1 MNKNSFLID
10 KRLFIKKG
18 IYLVSICILSLLIY
32 FVFYSN
38 NVSAGIADNL
48 IRLHVVAESDTEED
62 QALKLEVRDAI
73 INYMNDKLVSVK
85 NIEESKEIIRNNISK
100 ITEIAENVVKSRGKE
115 YPIAASLGIYPFPTK
130 NYGDITL
137 PPGNY
142 QALRI
147 VIGNGKGANWWCV
160 LFPPLCIV
168 DVTHGTISDSVKE
181 ELKNSLTYDEY
192 KIISSAENDSD
203 IPIKVKFKIIEIFQ
217 DSRLKFSGF
226 ISKIF
231 NGN

>member
-160 LFPPLCIV
+160 LFPPLCFV
-168 DVTHGTISDSVKE
+168 DMSTGDAISKTSTSSTLASGQALAAPSSTNETLSEEDLVEVRFFLLDAVKE
-181 ELKNSLTYDEY
+181 
-192 KIISSAENDSD
+192 
-203 IPIKVKFKIIEIFQ
+203 F
-217 DSRLKFSGF
+217 FSGLF
-226 ISKIF
+226 E
-231 NGN
+231 